1 MRWKFFVMKE
11 EKNVMKK
18 KRLNIF
24 VFRLSLKFIEGII
37 LKKKPETIDVIDY
50 KMEIYKKEINSKS
63 VYARTTGFTAI
74 GKVTERLIE
83 PL

>member
-1 MRWKFFVMKE
+1 MRREFFVMKE

-18 KRLNIF
+18 K
-24 VFRLSLKFIEGII
+24 
-37 LKKKPETIDVIDY
+37 
-50 KMEIYKKEINSKS
+50 INSKS